1 VDAPEVKTLAPDGD
15 FMFPPYVTDPQRA
28 PYCFWRTYYTAQEL
42 ENKIVTDG
50 WDSDFVDHV
59 IDKYRGVNIDSI
71 EREQEGRRS
80 TSLTDNAYEAHE
92 LIELVHVYQ
101 RLIDPEDGSEGI
113 YETVMHKDF
122 DGDDGLG
129 IPSYAKFEL
138 MNGYEDYPVVVTKLS
153 EDSKRLYDAQT
164 IPDILRGIQHQ
175 VKIERDS
182 RIDRNSIATLP
193 PIMHPVGNSPKDWG
207 PGRMIPYRRKGEFE
221 FGPTPAYN
229 GGSVEMEQTM
239 ERQADAMVGLDM
251 EDPMSQLRR
260 QFLVDKFLEHCAE
273 VLRLAYRCFQ
283 RFGPDSIFFRVTG
296 SPDPQQFDKG
306 NPDENFDILISYDV
320 LNTDPDAQEKKLNQL
335 VSLTQLDRNGRISI
349 DRLLEIAAASIDPVL
364 ADAVMQPGD
373 QAQEQVVKQV
383 TDDLAKI
390 FAGIEMPAR
399 PNGAQVAL
407 QVIQQYVSQ
416 PDVAQ
421 RAQGDEAFAGR
432 LQKYAG
438 QYTFQLQQA
447 QNAQIGRVG
456 TAPAQMG
463 EVQTQN
469 IQQ

>member
-1 VDAPEVKTLAPDGD
+1 
-15 FMFPPYVTDPQRA
+15 
-28 PYCFWRTYYTAQEL
+28 
-42 ENKIVTDG
+42 
-50 WDSDFVDHV
+50 
-59 IDKYRGVNIDSI
+59 
-71 EREQEGRRS
+71 
-80 TSLTDNAYEAHE
+80 
-92 LIELVHVYQ
+92 
-101 RLIDPEDGSEGI
+101 
-113 YETVMHKDF
+113 
-122 DGDDGLG
+122 
-129 IPSYAKFEL
+129 
-138 MNGYEDYPVVVTKLS
+138 
-153 EDSKRLYDAQT
+153 
-164 IPDILRGIQHQ
+164 
-175 VKIERDS
+175 
-182 RIDRNSIATLP
+182 
-193 PIMHPVGNSPKDWG
+193 
-207 PGRMIPYRRKGEFE
+207 
-221 FGPTPAYN
+221 
-229 GGSVEMEQTM
+229 MEQTM

-373 QAQEQVVKQV
+373 EAQEQVVKQV